1 MPVLLKFIQ
10 KQKKN
15 KKNQGEGT
23 PQTHKMNITPI
34 PKPGKDMTRKEWNVR
49 TVQKTNTEEV
59 MSADG
64 GAPGLN
70 PHGNAS

>member
-1 MPVLLKFIQ
+1 
-10 KQKKN
+10 
-15 KKNQGEGT
+15 
-23 PQTHKMNITPI
+23 MNITPI